1 MTPYPLPVQV
11 ATMTLRQLNGAFF
24 GLLAEMKTAV
34 VARTGSD
41 EHWKSAAAL
50 PMFAKLC
57 APAVFRAT
65 ADVRKRV
72 VGAAATPRPAARA
85 PAHAAPRQLGL
96 LAKGCARKAAPAA

>member
-1 MTPYPLPVQV
+1 MPAQV
-11 ATMTLRQLNGAFF
+11 AAVTLRQLNHAFF
-24 GLLAEMKTAV
+24 GLLGEMKDAV
-34 VARTGSD
+34 VKRTGSD
-41 EHWKSAAAL
+41 KLWKSQVAL